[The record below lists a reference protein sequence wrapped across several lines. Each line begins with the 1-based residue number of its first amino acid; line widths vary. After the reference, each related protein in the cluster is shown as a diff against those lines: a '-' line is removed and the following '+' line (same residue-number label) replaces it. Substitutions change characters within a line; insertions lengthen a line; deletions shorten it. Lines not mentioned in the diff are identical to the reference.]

1 MGQWKHR
8 RKNKTDNSP
17 DPTESAFFSNEAV
30 GSISTALVREGN
42 QNVLD
47 EIKEKVKAVDGPAK
61 VKITHSGNKYAI
73 VSSEAKYLL
82 GGLIF
87 HLEAEK
93 NGIIPSELPDF
104 SKPMPYL
111 LFEDFNTNG
120 LEGDPGEC
128 LYNDYNDAGKPHNFY
143 FFWRAYGRSGKLANK
158 MGSWGV
164 GKSVFPAVS
173 SINSFW
179 ALTIRE
185 SDKEAYLIGQSVLK
199 THDRKDQPAPY
210 GYFPWGFYGVFDVED
225 DFAMPEK
232 SVSEIKKFQQLFRLK
247 RKIADKKE
255 DREPDTGVSIIIP
268 YPKEEVNAE
277 SLALA
282 TIKQFFYPILKG
294 KLEVEIQ
301 YEDQLIV
308 LRKDTLENEVERLD
322 FSKLPDIEDSGKDQ
336 LLSLFRMSKWM
347 LQQKEED
354 HIRLKCTNP
363 NRAYRWAKELF
374 ENLDLNELQK
384 RFDSGELLSL
394 IIPVKHKL
402 EGEQAELREFH
413 AYIQKDLTLQEPE
426 SIFIRDALTIT
437 GVKSLKRKGA
447 RGIVV
452 ISDRKLVTFFGQAE
466 GPAHTGWH
474 KDNFRVKYE
483 NTDEIISFVQRSLQE
498 LYIKLQLPAEGLD
511 KALLSDLFFIEVPE
525 ANDGNDGGK
534 KKGKKKDKSNHF
546 VPPPKRVKKYV
557 LRQVESE
564 NGIRITNNPD
574 AEELPETVSVTLAYD
589 TPDGNP
595 FNKYSPLDFNV
606 KNMKI
611 EMANITIETQ
621 EKNVIEFVPTDK
633 VFELTVTGFDKNRDL
648 IVNVK

>member
-8 RKNKTDNSP
+8 KKLKTDNTP

-30 GSISTALVREGN
+30 GSISTALVREGD

-47 EIKEKVKAVDGPAK
+47 EIKDKVKEANGPAK
-61 VKITHSGNKYAI
+61 VKITHSGNKYA
-73 VSSEAKYLL
+73 VAPADAKNML
-82 GGLIF
+82 GELIP
-87 HLEAEK
+87 HLQAEK

-104 SKPMPYL
+104 GKPMPYL

-128 LYNDYNDAGKPHNFY
+128 LYNDYNDISKPHNFY

-173 SINSFW
+173 AINSFW

-199 THDRKDQPAPY
+199 THDRTDRPAPY
-210 GYFPWGFYGVFDVED
+210 GYFPWGFFGVFDEE
-225 DFAMPEK
+225 DFAMPET
-232 SVSEIKKFQQLFRLK
+232 SISEIKKFQQLFRLK
-247 RKIADKKE
+247 REIADKKE
-255 DREPDTGVSIIIP
+255 DREPETGVSIIIP

-301 YEDQLIV
+301 YQDQVIV
-308 LRKDTLENEVERLD
+308 LKKDTLKREVERLD
-322 FSKLPDIEDSGKDQ
+322 LSRLPAKETTNKDQ
-336 LLSLFRMSKWM
+336 LLSLFEMAEWM

-354 HIRLKCTNP
+354 HIRLQSTNP
-363 NRAYRWAKELF
+363 NRAFRWAKELF
-374 ENLDLNELQK
+374 ENIDLSKLQK
-384 RFDSGELLSL
+384 RFDNGEPLSF
-394 IIPVKHKL
+394 IIPVKHQP

-437 GVKSLKRKGA
+437 GVKSLKRKGS

-452 ISDRKLVTFFGQAE
+452 ISERKLVTFFGQAE

-498 LYIKLQLPAEGLD
+498 LYNKLQLPAQGLD
-511 KALLSDLFFIEVPE
+511 ATLLSDYFFTEVPE
-525 ANDGNDGGK
+525 TEDGNDGDK
-534 KKGKKKDKSNHF
+534 KKGKKKDKDPGF
-546 VPPPKRVKKYV
+546 EPPQKQVKKYI
-557 LRQVESE
+557 LTQLENES
-564 NGIRITNNPD
+564 GFKIANNPD
-574 AEELPETVSVTLAYD
+574 AKELPELVTVKLAYD
-589 TPDGNP
+589 RPDGKP
-595 FNKYSPLDFNV
+595 IEKYSMLDFNV
-606 KNMKI
+606 KNMKVTKT
-611 EMANITIETQ
+611 NLTIETQ
-621 EKNVIEFVPTDK
+621 EKNVIEFTPTDK
-633 VFELTVTGFDKNRDL
+633 DFELIVTGFDQNRDL
-648 IVNVK
+648 ILNVN